1 MRPIINHLFES
12 YRPRIESLSSR
23 PQLRQL
29 IFGLTVRWQQNNEP
43 PPPPVQPELP
53 DTRKPYSM
61 AIEAQ
66 EDDYFNAS
74 DDEDDD
80 VVGPKPPSESGN
92 VSPQKR
98 KRVPAGSSEQP
109 AKRPSAPS
117 PSKMLRRKNDS
128 ISTAKTGV
136 GRKGYGTPRKGVG
149 VGSGAGGGGLVD
161 YDDGSD
167 SDGSAGAQSPLP
179 RSASITDFT
188 PDSEGDTASSTSGS
202 SGGEGAMDVDVTK
215 DQERLEDGLGDVAMM
230 MRAKRLREEEEEE
243 GFAGLLVK
251 AGSKKDSSASTATPT
266 ETQAEDSGA
275 SKAGVEEDKTVKEEP
290 KKGGEGQK
298 KIRLSFA
305 PLKKLPGMGGGK

>member
-215 DQERLEDGLGDVAMM
+215 DQERLEDGLGDVAMIDASKETT
-230 MRAKRLREEEEEE
+230 RGRGRGRVCWIARQSRIQEGLIGLDGDPDRDTSGGQWCQQSWCGGGQDCERGTEE
-243 GFAGLLVK
+243 GRGRA
-251 AGSKKDSSASTATPT
+251 
-266 ETQAEDSGA
+266 
-275 SKAGVEEDKTVKEEP
+275 EEDP
-290 KKGGEGQK
+290 
-298 KIRLSFA
+298 A
-305 PLKKLPGMGGGK
+305 